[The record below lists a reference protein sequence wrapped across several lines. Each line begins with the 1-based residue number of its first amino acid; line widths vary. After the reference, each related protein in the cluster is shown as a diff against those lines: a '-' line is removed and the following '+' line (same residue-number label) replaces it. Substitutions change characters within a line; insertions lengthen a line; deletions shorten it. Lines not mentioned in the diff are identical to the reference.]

1 MKTSRR
7 IIATVLSCFLL
18 CYVVPGN
25 SQAAFSLVD
34 KDSTQLTKSA
44 NELGNNPTNFE
55 QPFFDSD
62 FIYLCSHSDGAN
74 SYALEDMILEFFSEN
89 PNKFLVELS
98 RLNGETRNTIK
109 TLLVTA
115 TYHRELD
122 FEQFKNTLAT
132 VDDEV
137 SFLMAQEILN
147 YAEEY
152 EASELEWEEFYNDWI
167 NSPIPDGLFDSDQLI
182 KAVKLWENSYPFDG
196 EYCNYIYHLYLL
208 DSNLFAQTISELSPD
223 AQNLILA
230 QLAYMQLDYPATVSK
245 FAGGT
250 VGQPLSKEA
259 LDVNGLIMLDKL
271 GEVKVSP
278 KIVLEKALQIDEASL
293 SFSYPPREISLQNTL
308 NPSSIKTILYT
319 PEKICVWQTVTCTV
333 SLNSLSANT
342 QYSVEV
348 WVRHDGETDIW
359 KKGVVRV
366 TTNSSGAATAN
377 LEMAF
382 SEPGDIWTTVKIY
395 KGSTLIAERTGAA
408 PDYIIGR
415 WSIKLP
421 LDSNHK
427 GTLIMLDTYGKQV
440 YACAALGQSA
450 SGAHYTEYLGNTP
463 PGDYYGWPGGPAS
476 DTGAYGP
483 NKYIY
488 MEPKYSL

>member
-115 TYHRELD
+115 AYHRELD

-230 QLAYMQLDYPATVSK
+230 QLAYMWVSMRGNLDILVPVYGYMAV
-245 FAGGT
+245 
-250 VGQPLSKEA
+250 A
-259 LDVNGLIMLDKL
+259 L
-271 GEVKVSP
+271 
-278 KIVLEKALQIDEASL
+278 
-293 SFSYPPREISLQNTL
+293 RQN
-308 NPSSIKTILYT
+308 
-319 PEKICVWQTVTCTV
+319 
-333 SLNSLSANT
+333 
-342 QYSVEV
+342 
-348 WVRHDGETDIW
+348 
-359 KKGVVRV
+359 
-366 TTNSSGAATAN
+366 
-377 LEMAF
+377 
-382 SEPGDIWTTVKIY
+382 
-395 KGSTLIAERTGAA
+395 
-408 PDYIIGR
+408 
-415 WSIKLP
+415 
-421 LDSNHK
+421 
-427 GTLIMLDTYGKQV
+427 
-440 YACAALGQSA
+440 
-450 SGAHYTEYLGNTP
+450 
-463 PGDYYGWPGGPAS
+463 
-476 DTGAYGP
+476 
-483 NKYIY
+483 
-488 MEPKYSL
+488 